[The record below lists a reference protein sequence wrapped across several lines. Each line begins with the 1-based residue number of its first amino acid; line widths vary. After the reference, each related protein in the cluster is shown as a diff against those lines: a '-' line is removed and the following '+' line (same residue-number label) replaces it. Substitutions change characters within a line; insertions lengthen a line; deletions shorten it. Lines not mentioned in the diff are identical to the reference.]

1 MMATSRVQVLGRAAS
16 IFALALAL
24 ASTGCGGNGDHGDPG
39 NPASDYFPTSSVVFG
54 QDAISTYLSLLHTL
68 DLQAID
74 YAAAREFAGWADLW
88 VHGGKVFITDGEAP
102 ALTRYTVATGGALEQ
117 DDRLSFANYGA
128 DTAAF
133 WKNVFVTPTKAFL
146 FVPGSREV
154 VVWDPAALEITGTF
168 ALPELSDRGSQ
179 QLYVTTDRSAVV
191 RGKRLYVPV
200 AWGNWDD
207 VSLSHDS
214 AVVVIDTNLDEV
226 VASLPVACPDLN
238 VGTIDDR
245 GDIYFSN
252 WVYGVTPA
260 LFEGGPHTCAV
271 RIKAG
276 QDVIDDGWSLTFADA
291 TGGREAAALRFIGGG
306 KALVSVF
313 HDEEAALTP
322 ESDRFAT
329 LDAPH
334 WKFWTLD
341 LETRSAQPV
350 EGIGRHSGGYYS
362 TRIDERNMLFVP
374 SGDYASTDA
383 IELFAD
389 GSVEPRWEATGW
401 VTRLFKLR

>member
-1 MMATSRVQVLGRAAS
+1 MLT
-16 IFALALAL
+16 LAL
-24 ASTGCGGNGDHGDPG
+24 STLSCGSRGDPAD
-39 NPASDYFPTSSVVFG
+39 PADPGDASAPATEYFPTSSVVFG
-54 QDAISTYLSLLHTL
+54 QDSISTYLSLLH
-68 DLQAID
+68 DLNAQTVD
-74 YAAAREFAGWADLW
+74 YDAAREFAGWADLW
-88 VHGGKVFITDGEAP
+88 VHGNKVFMTDGEAP
-102 ALTRYTVATGGALEQ
+102 ALTRYSVAADGALEQ

-133 WKNVFVTPTKAFL
+133 WRNVFVTPTKAYL

-154 VVWDPAALEITGTF
+154 VVWDPKALEITGTF

-179 QLYVTTDRSAVV
+179 QLYMTTDRSAVV
-191 RGKRLYVPV
+191 RGDRLYVPV
-200 AWGNWDD
+200 AWGNWAD

-214 AVVVIDTNLDEV
+214 AIVVIDTNLDQV
-226 VASLPVACPDLN
+226 LATLPVECPDLN

-245 GDIYFSN
+245 DDIYFSN

-260 LFEGGPHTCAV
+260 LFEAGPHTCAV
-271 RIKAG
+271 RIQAG
-276 QDVIDDGWSLTFADA
+276 QDVIDEGWSLMFADV
-291 TGGREAAALRFIGGG
+291 TGGREAAALRTLGNG
-306 KALVSVF
+306 KALISVF
-313 HDEEAALTP
+313 HDEAVELTP
-322 ESDRFAT
+322 ESDRYAT

-341 LETRSAQPV
+341 LSARSAQPA
-350 EGIGRHSGGYYS
+350 EGIAWHSGGYYS

-374 SGDYASTDA
+374 SADYASTDA
-383 IELFAD
+383 MELLAD